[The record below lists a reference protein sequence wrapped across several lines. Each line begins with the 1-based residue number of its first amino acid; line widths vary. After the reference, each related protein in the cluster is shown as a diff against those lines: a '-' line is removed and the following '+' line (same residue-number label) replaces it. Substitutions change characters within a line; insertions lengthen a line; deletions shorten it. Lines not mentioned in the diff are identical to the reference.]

1 MKLMLKA
8 LCCGMCIAY
17 LLSIVGFCGAC
28 EDIES
33 EVLRLHILANSDSDE
48 DQALKLKVR
57 DGLLIY
63 SETLFKN
70 AATKEEAETIA
81 KENLAQIQSE
91 AERIIQEN
99 GYNYDVQVYVKNMSF
114 STRVYG
120 DVTLPAGC
128 YDAIRVVIGSGEGHN
143 WWCVMFPPLCL
154 PSATGT
160 ELNTVLNEEEQKIVT
175 DDTYVFK
182 FKIVE
187 VFEEIVSW
195 FK

>member
-1 MKLMLKA
+1 MKLMFKA
-8 LCCGMCIAY
+8 LCCGLCIAC
-17 LLSIVGFCGAC
+17 LLSMVGFCGAC

-57 DGLLIY
+57 DGLLTY

-70 AATKEEAETIA
+70 TATKAEAKTIA

-91 AERIIQEN
+91 AEKIIREN
-99 GYNYDVQVYVKNMSF
+99 GYDYSVQVYIKNISF
-114 STRVYG
+114 NTRVY
-120 DVTLPAGC
+120 DNITLPAGN
-128 YDAIRVVIGSGEGHN
+128 YDTIQVVIGAGEGHN

-160 ELNTVLNEEEQKIVT
+160 ELNTVLNDEEQKIVT
-175 DDTYVFK
+175 DDNYTFK

-187 VFEEIVSW
+187 IFEGIVSL
-195 FK
+195 FR